1 MRKFILLLGIIF
13 LAPAGYGQNVLI
25 EKVLYSSPNSIDLLS
40 ANRTSGLVYFKTD
53 DTFRLLYADVRN
65 GKIVLDSTVS
75 NLELVGYTKI
85 DPVYS
90 IVQLPDGSL
99 YLLNSI
105 NNDLKV
111 IGNTN
116 NYTSLPKLRYDESN
130 DLFYGIANNKIISC
144 KISEDGISSVDTI
157 FGIKDLS
164 LSDVHS
170 FNNVQYLSVVE
181 GNNTFIAKTGEN
193 RIQKLRYP
201 INYGESSNDIVILNR
216 DSLLVSRMVRLGEH
230 QLALIYAT
238 EIVSTLDTVELVKVK
253 EVETTQIDSVINEN
267 YIPLEEYTAQKQR
280 DIGKGRW
287 STLIGRTTDALKA
300 MVTLN
305 EALAANPQSFSYKED
320 SVYFILGPKREVK
333 AQAEKDSIFFSRKGI
348 KTTTYDVVY
357 DTLVKPADVILR
369 LKCID
374 RLYGNMP
381 GYEANFYEYE
391 SNTLVK
397 STTAFEDEVVYFS
410 YLPEYTLGLTITSTG
425 YLPHSLRVDPE
436 QEYKTT
442 DQIEKIIFLD
452 RGQNPPIENLS
463 EFNLT
468 NTSEDSENTDN
479 NSDALKSAVSR
490 PVVLKNIF
498 FGFDSDELSAASK
511 REIALVYNSQK
522 NAKGLTIV
530 GHTDSKGPAAYNQK
544 LSEKRARQ
552 VEEYIY
558 SLGFTGEIKSLG
570 MGESQ
575 PIATNET
582 EKGRSKNRRSEI
594 TITY

>member
-53 DTFRLLYADVRN
+53 DTFSLLYADVRN

-75 NLELVGYTKI
+75 NLELVGYTKV

-463 EFNLT
+463 EFNVT
-468 NTSEDSENTDN
+468 SASEDAGNVDN
-479 NSDALKSAVSR
+479 NTDALKSAVSR

-498 FGFDSDELSAASK
+498 FGFDSDYLSAASK

-544 LSEKRARQ
+544 LSEKRAKQ

-558 SLGFTGEIKSLG
+558 SLGFTGEIKSIG

>member
-1 MRKFILLLGIIF
+1 MLGIIF

-53 DTFRLLYADVRN
+53 DTFSLLYADVRN

-75 NLELVGYTKI
+75 NLELLGYTKV

-130 DLFYGIANNKIISC
+130 DLFYGIANNKIINC

-181 GNNTFIAKTGEN
+181 GNNKFIAKRGEQ

-425 YLPHSLRVDPE
+425 YLPHSLRVDPG

-463 EFNLT
+463 EFNVT
-468 NTSEDSENTDN
+468 NASEDAGNVDN
-479 NSDALKSAVSR
+479 NTDALKSDVSR

-498 FGFDSDELSAASK
+498 FGFDSDNLSAASK

-522 NAKGLTIV
+522 NAKRLTIV

-582 EKGRSKNRRSEI
+582 EDGRSKNRRSEI

>member
-1 MRKFILLLGIIF
+1 MRKIILLLGIVF

-53 DTFRLLYADVRN
+53 DTFSLLYADVRN

-105 NNDLKV
+105 NDDLKV
-111 IGNTN
+111 IENIN
-116 NYTSLPKLRYDESN
+116 NYAPLPKLRYDESN
-130 DLFYGIANNKIISC
+130 DLFYGIAENKIISC
-144 KISEDGISSVDTI
+144 KISEDGISSLDTI
-157 FGIKDLS
+157 FSIKDLS

-181 GNNTFIAKTGEN
+181 GNNTFIAKTGED

-267 YIPLEEYTAQKQR
+267 YIPLEEYTAQKKR

-397 STTAFEDEVVYFS
+397 SATAFEDEVVYFS

-463 EFNLT
+463 EPNLT
-468 NTSEDSENTDN
+468 NTSEDSRNADN
-479 NSDALKSAVSR
+479 NSDALKSDVSR

-498 FGFDSDELSAASK
+498 FGFDSDNLSAAAK
-511 REIALVYNSQK
+511 REIALVYNNQK
-522 NAKGLTIV
+522 NAKRLTIV

-558 SLGFTGEIKSLG
+558 SLGFTGEIKSIG

-582 EKGRSKNRRSEI
+582 ESGRSKNRRSEI

>member
-75 NLELVGYTKI
+75 NLELVGYTKV

-157 FGIKDLS
+157 FGIKDVS

-463 EFNLT
+463 EFNVT
-468 NTSEDSENTDN
+468 NASEDAGNVDN
-479 NSDALKSAVSR
+479 NTDALKSNVSR

-498 FGFDSDELSAASK
+498 FAFDSDDLSAASK

-522 NAKGLTIV
+522 NAKRLTIV

>member
-53 DTFRLLYADVRN
+53 DTFSLLYADVRN

-75 NLELVGYTKI
+75 NLELLGYTKV

-130 DLFYGIANNKIISC
+130 DLFYGIANNKIINC

-181 GNNTFIAKTGEN
+181 GNNKFIAKRGEQ

-238 EIVSTLDTVELVKVK
+238 EVVSTLDTVELVKVK

-463 EFNLT
+463 EFNVT
-468 NTSEDSENTDN
+468 NASEDAGNVDN
-479 NSDALKSAVSR
+479 NTDALKSDVSR

-498 FGFDSDELSAASK
+498 FGFDSDNLSAASK

-522 NAKGLTIV
+522 NAKRLTIV
-530 GHTDSKGPAAYNQK
+530 GHTDSKGPTAYNQK

-582 EKGRSKNRRSEI
+582 EDGRSKNRRSEI

>member
-1 MRKFILLLGIIF
+1 MRKIILLLGIIF

-53 DTFRLLYADVRN
+53 DTFSLLYADVRN

-105 NNDLKV
+105 NDDLKV
-111 IGNTN
+111 IENIN
-116 NYTSLPKLRYDESN
+116 NYASLPKLRYDESN
-130 DLFYGIANNKIISC
+130 DLFYGIADNKIISC
-144 KISEDGISSVDTI
+144 KISEDRISSLDTI
-157 FGIKDLS
+157 FSIKDLS

-181 GNNTFIAKTGEN
+181 GNNTFIAKTGED

-305 EALAANPQSFSYKED
+305 QALAANPQSFSYKED

-333 AQAEKDSIFFSRKGI
+333 AQAEKDSIVFSRKGI

-391 SNTLVK
+391 SNILVK

-452 RGQNPPIENLS
+452 RSQNQPIENLS
-463 EFNLT
+463 EPNLT
-468 NTSEDSENTDN
+468 NTSEDSGNADN
-479 NSDALKSAVSR
+479 NSDALKSDVSR

-498 FGFDSDELSAASK
+498 FGFDSDNLSAASK
-511 REIALVYNSQK
+511 REIALVYNNQK
-522 NAKGLTIV
+522 NAKRLTIV

-558 SLGFTGEIKSLG
+558 SLGFTGEIKSIG

-582 EKGRSKNRRSEI
+582 ESGRSKNRRSEI

>member
-1 MRKFILLLGIIF
+1 MRKFILLLVIIF

-53 DTFRLLYADVRN
+53 DTFSLLYADVRN

-181 GNNTFIAKTGEN
+181 GNSTFIAKTGEN

-452 RGQNPPIENLS
+452 RGQNPSIENLS

-479 NSDALKSAVSR
+479 NSDALKSDVSR

-498 FGFDSDELSAASK
+498 FGFDSDNLSAASK
-511 REIALVYNSQK
+511 REIALVYNNQK
-522 NAKGLTIV
+522 NAKRLTIV

-558 SLGFTGEIKSLG
+558 SLGFTGEIKSIG

-575 PIATNET
+575 PVATNET
-582 EKGRSKNRRSEI
+582 ENGRSKNRRSEI

>member
-53 DTFRLLYADVRN
+53 DTFSLLYADVRN

-75 NLELVGYTKI
+75 NLELLGYTKV

-130 DLFYGIANNKIISC
+130 DLFYGIANNKIINC

-181 GNNTFIAKTGEN
+181 GNNKFIAKRGEQ

-425 YLPHSLRVDPE
+425 YLPHSLRVDPG

-463 EFNLT
+463 EFNVT
-468 NTSEDSENTDN
+468 NASEDAGNVDN
-479 NSDALKSAVSR
+479 NTDALKSDVSR

-498 FGFDSDELSAASK
+498 FGFDSDNLSAASK

-522 NAKGLTIV
+522 NAKRLTIV
-530 GHTDSKGPAAYNQK
+530 GHTDSKGPTAYNQK

-582 EKGRSKNRRSEI
+582 EDGRSKNRRSEI

>member
-53 DTFRLLYADVRN
+53 ETFRLLYADVRN

-75 NLELVGYTKI
+75 NLELVGYTKV

-193 RIQKLRYP
+193 HIQKLRYP

-463 EFNLT
+463 EFNVT
-468 NTSEDSENTDN
+468 NASEDAGNVDN
-479 NSDALKSAVSR
+479 NTDALKSYVSR

-498 FGFDSDELSAASK
+498 FGFDSDDLSAASK

-522 NAKGLTIV
+522 NAKRLTIV

>member
-53 DTFRLLYADVRN
+53 DTFSLLYADVRN

-75 NLELVGYTKI
+75 NLELLGYTKV

-111 IGNTN
+111 IGNAN

-181 GNNTFIAKTGEN
+181 GNSTFIAKTGEN

-267 YIPLEEYTAQKQR
+267 YIPLEEYTAQKKR

-463 EFNLT
+463 EFNVT
-468 NTSEDSENTDN
+468 NASEDAGNVDN
-479 NSDALKSAVSR
+479 NTDALKSDVSR

-498 FGFDSDELSAASK
+498 FGFDSDDLSAASK

-522 NAKGLTIV
+522 NAKRLTIV

-582 EKGRSKNRRSEI
+582 EKGRSENRRSDI

>member
-498 FGFDSDELSAASK
+498 FGFDSDYLSAASK

>member
-53 DTFRLLYADVRN
+53 DKFRLLYADVRN

-75 NLELVGYTKI
+75 NLELVGYTKV

-253 EVETTQIDSVINEN
+253 EVETTQIDSVINKN

-463 EFNLT
+463 EFNVT
-468 NTSEDSENTDN
+468 SASEDAGNVDN
-479 NSDALKSAVSR
+479 NTDALKSAVSR

-498 FGFDSDELSAASK
+498 FGFDSDYLSAASK

-544 LSEKRARQ
+544 LSEKRAKQ

-558 SLGFTGEIKSLG
+558 SLGFTGEIKSIG

>member
-1 MRKFILLLGIIF
+1 MRKIILLLGIVF

-53 DTFRLLYADVRN
+53 DTFSLLYADVRN

-105 NNDLKV
+105 NDDLKV
-111 IGNTN
+111 IENIN
-116 NYTSLPKLRYDESN
+116 NYAPLPKLRYDESN
-130 DLFYGIANNKIISC
+130 DLFYGIAENKIISC
-144 KISEDGISSVDTI
+144 KISEDGISSLDTI
-157 FGIKDLS
+157 FSIKDLS

-181 GNNTFIAKTGEN
+181 GNNTFIAKTGED

-267 YIPLEEYTAQKQR
+267 YIPLEEYTAQKKR

-397 STTAFEDEVVYFS
+397 SATTFEDEVVYFS

-463 EFNLT
+463 EPNLT
-468 NTSEDSENTDN
+468 NTSEDSRNADN
-479 NSDALKSAVSR
+479 NSDALKSDVSR

-498 FGFDSDELSAASK
+498 FGFDSDNLSAASK
-511 REIALVYNSQK
+511 REIALVYNNQK
-522 NAKGLTIV
+522 NAKRLTIV
-530 GHTDSKGPAAYNQK
+530 GHTDSKGPASYNQK

-558 SLGFTGEIKSLG
+558 SLGFTGEIKSIG

-582 EKGRSKNRRSEI
+582 ESGRSKNRRSEI

>member
-1 MRKFILLLGIIF
+1 MRKFILVLGIIF

-53 DTFRLLYADVRN
+53 DTFSLLYADVRN

-75 NLELVGYTKI
+75 NLELLGYTKV

-130 DLFYGIANNKIISC
+130 DLFYGIANNKIINC

-181 GNNTFIAKTGEN
+181 GNNKFIAKRGEQ

-238 EIVSTLDTVELVKVK
+238 EVVSTLDTVELVKVK

-463 EFNLT
+463 EFNVT
-468 NTSEDSENTDN
+468 SASEDAGNVDN
-479 NSDALKSAVSR
+479 NTDALKSAVSR

-498 FGFDSDELSAASK
+498 FGFDSDYLSAASK

-544 LSEKRARQ
+544 LSEKRAKQ

-558 SLGFTGEIKSLG
+558 SLGFTGEIKSIG

>member
-75 NLELVGYTKI
+75 NLELVGYTKV

-201 INYGESSNDIVILNR
+201 INYGESSNDIVILNS

-287 STLIGRTTDALKA
+287 STLIGRT
-300 MVTLN
+300 
-305 EALAANPQSFSYKED
+305 
-320 SVYFILGPKREVK
+320 
-333 AQAEKDSIFFSRKGI
+333 
-348 KTTTYDVVY
+348 
-357 DTLVKPADVILR
+357 
-369 LKCID
+369 
-374 RLYGNMP
+374 
-381 GYEANFYEYE
+381 
-391 SNTLVK
+391 NTLVK
-397 STTAFEDEVVYFS
+397 SSTAFNEEVMYFS
-410 YLPEYTLGLTITSTG
+410 YLPEYTLGLTVTSDG
-425 YLPHSLRVDPE
+425 YLPHSLRVDPDL
-436 QEYKTT
+436 EYKTT

-452 RGQNPPIENLS
+452 RSQNTSMDNLS
-463 EFNLT
+463 EKNIST
-468 NTSEDSENTDN
+468 AISSTARPDDVENSSTSN
-479 NSDALKSAVSR
+479 ASR

-498 FGFDSDELSAASK
+498 FEFDSDYLSPASK
-511 REIALVYNSQK
+511 REIGLVFNSQK
-522 NAKGLTIV
+522 NAKRLSIV
-530 GHTDSKGPAAYNQK
+530 GHTDSKGPATYNQR

-558 SLGFTGEIKSLG
+558 SLGFTGEIKSIG
-570 MGESQ
+570 MGESK

-582 EKGRSKNRRSEI
+582 EKGRSQNRRSEI

>member
-13 LAPAGYGQNVLI
+13 LATAGYGQNVLI

-75 NLELVGYTKI
+75 NLELVGYTKV

-157 FGIKDLS
+157 FGIKDVS

-463 EFNLT
+463 EFNVT
-468 NTSEDSENTDN
+468 NASEDAGNVDN
-479 NSDALKSAVSR
+479 NTDALKSNVSR

-498 FGFDSDELSAASK
+498 FAFDSDDLSAASK

-522 NAKGLTIV
+522 NAKRLTIV

>member
-75 NLELVGYTKI
+75 NLELVGYTKV

-164 LSDVHS
+164 LTDVHS

-498 FGFDSDELSAASK
+498 FGFDSDYLSAASK

>member
-53 DTFRLLYADVRN
+53 ETFRLLYADVRN

-75 NLELVGYTKI
+75 NLELVGYTKV

-463 EFNLT
+463 EFNVT
-468 NTSEDSENTDN
+468 SASEDAGNVDN
-479 NSDALKSAVSR
+479 NTDALKSAVSR

-498 FGFDSDELSAASK
+498 FGFDSDYLSAASK

-544 LSEKRARQ
+544 LSEKRAKQ

-558 SLGFTGEIKSLG
+558 SLGFTGEIKSIG

>member
-53 DTFRLLYADVRN
+53 DTFSLLYADVRN

-75 NLELVGYTKI
+75 NLELLGYTKV

-181 GNNTFIAKTGEN
+181 GNNTFIAKRGEQ

-267 YIPLEEYTAQKQR
+267 YIPLEEYTAQKKR

-357 DTLVKPADVILR
+357 DTLVRPADVILR

-463 EFNLT
+463 EFNVT
-468 NTSEDSENTDN
+468 NASEDAGNVDN
-479 NSDALKSAVSR
+479 NTDALKSDVSR

-498 FGFDSDELSAASK
+498 FGFDSDDLSAASK

-522 NAKGLTIV
+522 NAKRLTIV

-558 SLGFTGEIKSLG
+558 SLGFAGEIKSLG

-582 EKGRSKNRRSEI
+582 EKGRSKNRRSDI

>member
-53 DTFRLLYADVRN
+53 DTFSLLYADVRN

-75 NLELVGYTKI
+75 NLELVGYTKV

-479 NSDALKSAVSR
+479 NSDALKSDVSR

-498 FGFDSDELSAASK
+498 FGFDSDNLSAASK

-544 LSEKRARQ
+544 LSEKRAKQ

-558 SLGFTGEIKSLG
+558 SLGFTGEIKSIG

>member
-53 DTFRLLYADVRN
+53 DTFSLLYADVRN

-75 NLELVGYTKI
+75 NLELLGYTKV

-181 GNNTFIAKTGEN
+181 GNNTFIAKTGEQ

-267 YIPLEEYTAQKQR
+267 YIPLEEYTAQKKR

-463 EFNLT
+463 EFNVT
-468 NTSEDSENTDN
+468 NASEDAGNVDN
-479 NSDALKSAVSR
+479 NTDALKSDVSR

-498 FGFDSDELSAASK
+498 FGFDSDDLSAASK

-522 NAKGLTIV
+522 NAKRLTIV

-582 EKGRSKNRRSEI
+582 EKGRSENRRSDI

>member
-75 NLELVGYTKI
+75 NLELVGYTKV

-498 FGFDSDELSAASK
+498 FGFDSDDLSAASK

>member
-1 MRKFILLLGIIF
+1 MRKIILLLGIVF

-53 DTFRLLYADVRN
+53 DTFSLLYADVRN

-105 NNDLKV
+105 NDDLKV
-111 IGNTN
+111 IENIN
-116 NYTSLPKLRYDESN
+116 NYAPLPKLRYDESN
-130 DLFYGIANNKIISC
+130 DLFYGIAENKIISC
-144 KISEDGISSVDTI
+144 KISEDGISSLDTI
-157 FGIKDLS
+157 FSIKDLS

-181 GNNTFIAKTGEN
+181 GNNTFIAKTGED

-267 YIPLEEYTAQKQR
+267 YIPLEEYTAQKKR

-397 STTAFEDEVVYFS
+397 SATAFEDEVVYFS

-452 RGQNPPIENLS
+452 RGQNPPLENLS
-463 EFNLT
+463 EPNLT
-468 NTSEDSENTDN
+468 NTSEDSRNADN
-479 NSDALKSAVSR
+479 NSDALKSDVSR

-498 FGFDSDELSAASK
+498 FGFDSDNLSAASK
-511 REIALVYNSQK
+511 REIALVYNNQK
-522 NAKGLTIV
+522 NAKRLTIV
-530 GHTDSKGPAAYNQK
+530 GHTDSKGPASYNQK

-558 SLGFTGEIKSLG
+558 SLGFTGEIKSIG

-582 EKGRSKNRRSEI
+582 ESGRSKNRRSEI

>member
-75 NLELVGYTKI
+75 NLELVGYTKV

-201 INYGESSNDIVILNR
+201 INYGESSNDIVILNS

-391 SNTLVK
+391 TNTLVK
-397 STTAFEDEVVYFS
+397 SSTAFKEEVMYFS
-410 YLPEYTLGLTITSTG
+410 YLPEYTLGLTVTSDG
-425 YLPHSLRVDPE
+425 YLPHSLRVDPDL
-436 QEYKTT
+436 EYKTT

-452 RGQNPPIENLS
+452 RSQNTSMDNLS
-463 EFNLT
+463 EKNIST
-468 NTSEDSENTDN
+468 AISSTARPDDVENSSTSN
-479 NSDALKSAVSR
+479 ASR

-498 FGFDSDELSAASK
+498 FEFDSDALSPASK
-511 REIALVYNSQK
+511 REIELVFNSQK
-522 NAKGLTIV
+522 NAKRLSIV
-530 GHTDSKGPAAYNQK
+530 GHTDSKGPATYNQR

-558 SLGFTGEIKSLG
+558 SLGFTGEIKSIG
-570 MGESQ
+570 MGESK

-582 EKGRSKNRRSEI
+582 EKGRSQNRRSEI

>member
-75 NLELVGYTKI
+75 NLELVGYTKV

-181 GNNTFIAKTGEN
+181 GNNTFIAKTGDN

-498 FGFDSDELSAASK
+498 FGFDSDDLSAASK

>member
-1 MRKFILLLGIIF
+1 ML
-13 LAPAGYGQNVLI
+13 
-25 EKVLYSSPNSIDLLS
+25 
-40 ANRTSGLVYFKTD
+40 
-53 DTFRLLYADVRN
+53 FR
-65 GKIVLDSTVS
+65 S
-75 NLELVGYTKI
+75 
-85 DPVYS
+85 
-90 IVQLPDGSL
+90 
-99 YLLNSI
+99 
-105 NNDLKV
+105 
-111 IGNTN
+111 
-116 NYTSLPKLRYDESN
+116 
-130 DLFYGIANNKIISC
+130 
-144 KISEDGISSVDTI
+144 
-157 FGIKDLS
+157 
-164 LSDVHS
+164 
-170 FNNVQYLSVVE
+170 
-181 GNNTFIAKTGEN
+181 
-193 RIQKLRYP
+193 
-201 INYGESSNDIVILNR
+201 
-216 DSLLVSRMVRLGEH
+216 
-230 QLALIYAT
+230 
-238 EIVSTLDTVELVKVK
+238 
-253 EVETTQIDSVINEN
+253 
-267 YIPLEEYTAQKQR
+267 
-280 DIGKGRW
+280 
-287 STLIGRTTDALKA
+287 
-300 MVTLN
+300 
-305 EALAANPQSFSYKED
+305 
-320 SVYFILGPKREVK
+320 EVK

-425 YLPHSLRVDPE
+425 YLPHSLRVDPD

-498 FGFDSDELSAASK
+498 FGFDSDDLSAASK

>member
-53 DTFRLLYADVRN
+53 DTFSLLYADVRN

-75 NLELVGYTKI
+75 NLELLGYTKV

-130 DLFYGIANNKIISC
+130 DLFYGIANNKIINC

-181 GNNTFIAKTGEN
+181 GNNKFIAKRGEQ

-425 YLPHSLRVDPE
+425 YLPHSLRVDPG

-463 EFNLT
+463 EFNVT
-468 NTSEDSENTDN
+468 NASEDAGNVDN
-479 NSDALKSAVSR
+479 NTDALKSDVSR

-498 FGFDSDELSAASK
+498 FGFDSDNLSAASK

-522 NAKGLTIV
+522 NAKRLTIV

-582 EKGRSKNRRSEI
+582 EDGRSKNRRSEI

>member
-1 MRKFILLLGIIF
+1 MRKIILLLGIVF

-53 DTFRLLYADVRN
+53 DTFSLLYADVRN

-105 NNDLKV
+105 NDDLKV
-111 IGNTN
+111 IENIN
-116 NYTSLPKLRYDESN
+116 NYAPLPKLRYDESN
-130 DLFYGIANNKIISC
+130 DLFYGIAENKIISC
-144 KISEDGISSVDTI
+144 KISEDGISSLDTI
-157 FGIKDLS
+157 FSIKDLS

-181 GNNTFIAKTGEN
+181 GNNTFIAKTGED

-267 YIPLEEYTAQKQR
+267 YIPLEEYTAQKKR

-397 STTAFEDEVVYFS
+397 SATAFEDEVVYFS

-463 EFNLT
+463 EPNLT
-468 NTSEDSENTDN
+468 NTSEDSRNADN
-479 NSDALKSAVSR
+479 NSDALKSDVSR

-498 FGFDSDELSAASK
+498 FGFDSDNLSAAAK
-511 REIALVYNSQK
+511 REIALVYNNQK
-522 NAKGLTIV
+522 NAKRLTIV

-558 SLGFTGEIKSLG
+558 NLGFTGEIKSIG

-582 EKGRSKNRRSEI
+582 ESGRSKNRRSEI

>member
-1 MRKFILLLGIIF
+1 MRKFILVLGIIF

-53 DTFRLLYADVRN
+53 DTFSLLYADVRN

-75 NLELVGYTKI
+75 NLELLGYTKV

-130 DLFYGIANNKIISC
+130 DLFYGIANNKIINC

-181 GNNTFIAKTGEN
+181 GNNKFIAKRGEQ

-425 YLPHSLRVDPE
+425 YLPHSLRVDPG

-463 EFNLT
+463 EFNVT
-468 NTSEDSENTDN
+468 NASEDAGNVDN
-479 NSDALKSAVSR
+479 NTDALKSDVSR

-498 FGFDSDELSAASK
+498 FGFDSDNLSAASK

-522 NAKGLTIV
+522 NAKRLTIV

-582 EKGRSKNRRSEI
+582 EDGRSKNRRSEI

>member
-53 DTFRLLYADVRN
+53 DTFSLLYADVRN

-238 EIVSTLDTVELVKVK
+238 EIVGTLDTVELVKVK

-452 RGQNPPIENLS
+452 RGQNPLIENLS

-468 NTSEDSENTDN
+468 NTSEDSENKDN
-479 NSDALKSAVSR
+479 NSDALKSDVSR

-498 FGFDSDELSAASK
+498 FGFDSDNLSAASK
-511 REIALVYNSQK
+511 REIALVYNNQK
-522 NAKGLTIV
+522 NAKRLTIV

-558 SLGFTGEIKSLG
+558 SLGFTGEIKSIG

-575 PIATNET
+575 PVATNET
-582 EKGRSKNRRSEI
+582 ENGRSKNRRSEI

>member
-53 DTFRLLYADVRN
+53 ETFRLLYADVRN

-75 NLELVGYTKI
+75 NLELVGYTKV

-193 RIQKLRYP
+193 HIQKLRYP

-463 EFNLT
+463 EFNVT
-468 NTSEDSENTDN
+468 NASEDAGNVDN
-479 NSDALKSAVSR
+479 NTDALKSYVSR

>member
-1 MRKFILLLGIIF
+1 
-13 LAPAGYGQNVLI
+13 
-25 EKVLYSSPNSIDLLS
+25 
-40 ANRTSGLVYFKTD
+40 
-53 DTFRLLYADVRN
+53 
-65 GKIVLDSTVS
+65 
-75 NLELVGYTKI
+75 
-85 DPVYS
+85 
-90 IVQLPDGSL
+90 
-99 YLLNSI
+99 
-105 NNDLKV
+105 
-111 IGNTN
+111 
-116 NYTSLPKLRYDESN
+116 
-130 DLFYGIANNKIISC
+130 
-144 KISEDGISSVDTI
+144 
-157 FGIKDLS
+157 
-164 LSDVHS
+164 
-170 FNNVQYLSVVE
+170 
-181 GNNTFIAKTGEN
+181 
-193 RIQKLRYP
+193 
-201 INYGESSNDIVILNR
+201 
-216 DSLLVSRMVRLGEH
+216 MVRLGEH

-267 YIPLEEYTAQKQR
+267 YIPLEEYTAQKKR

-391 SNTLVK
+391 SNILVK
-397 STTAFEDEVVYFS
+397 STTAFEDRS
-410 YLPEYTLGLTITSTG
+410 
-425 YLPHSLRVDPE
+425 
-436 QEYKTT
+436 
-442 DQIEKIIFLD
+442 
-452 RGQNPPIENLS
+452 QNQPIENLS
-463 EFNLT
+463 EPNLT
-468 NTSEDSENTDN
+468 NTSEDSGNADN
-479 NSDALKSAVSR
+479 NSDALKSDVSR

-498 FGFDSDELSAASK
+498 FGFDSDNLSAASK
-511 REIALVYNSQK
+511 REIALVYNNQK
-522 NAKGLTIV
+522 NAKRLTIV

-558 SLGFTGEIKSLG
+558 SLGFTGEIKSIG

-582 EKGRSKNRRSEI
+582 ESGRSKNRRSEI

>member
-53 DTFRLLYADVRN
+53 ETFRLLYADVRN

-75 NLELVGYTKI
+75 NLELVGYTKV

-105 NNDLKV
+105 NNDLKE

-193 RIQKLRYP
+193 HIQKLRYP

-267 YIPLEEYTAQKQR
+267 YIPLEEYTAQKLR

-452 RGQNPPIENLS
+452 RGQNPPIENRS

>member
-53 DTFRLLYADVRN
+53 DTFSLLYADVRN

-75 NLELVGYTKI
+75 NLELLGYTKV

-130 DLFYGIANNKIISC
+130 DLFYGIANNKIINC

-181 GNNTFIAKTGEN
+181 GNNKFIAKRGEQ

-463 EFNLT
+463 EFNVT
-468 NTSEDSENTDN
+468 NASEDAGNVDN
-479 NSDALKSAVSR
+479 NTDALKSDVSR

-498 FGFDSDELSAASK
+498 FGFDSDNLSAASK

-522 NAKGLTIV
+522 NAKRLTIV

-582 EKGRSKNRRSEI
+582 EDGRSKNRRSEI

>member
-75 NLELVGYTKI
+75 NLELVGYTKV

-105 NNDLKV
+105 NNNLKV

-130 DLFYGIANNKIISC
+130 DLFYGIANNKIICC

-498 FGFDSDELSAASK
+498 FGFDSDDLSAASK

>member
-522 NAKGLTIV
+522 NVKRLTIV

>member
-1 MRKFILLLGIIF
+1 MRKIILLLGFIL
-13 LAPAGYGQNVLI
+13 LAPAGYGQNILT
-25 EKVLYSSPNSIDLLS
+25 ERVLYSSPNSIDLLS

-53 DTFRLLYADVRN
+53 DNFSLLYADVRN
-65 GKIVLDSTVS
+65 GKIVLDSTLS
-75 NLELVGYTKI
+75 NLELLGYTKV

-105 NNDLKV
+105 NDELKV
-111 IGNTN
+111 IGNPN
-116 NYTSLPKLRYDESN
+116 NYAPLPKLRYDESTN
-130 DLFYGIANNKIISC
+130 MFYGIADNKVISC
-144 KISEDGISSVDTI
+144 KISEDEVSSLDTV

-181 GNNTFIAKTGEN
+181 GNNTFIAKRGEE

-201 INYGESSNDIVILNR
+201 INYGESSNDIVILNK
-216 DSLLVSRMVRLGEH
+216 DSLLVSRTIRLGEH

-253 EVETTQIDSVINEN
+253 EVETTQIDSVINEK
-267 YIPLEEYTAQKQR
+267 YIPLEQYTAQKQR

-333 AQAEKDSIFFSRKGI
+333 AQAEKDSVFFSRKGI

-397 STTAFEDEVVYFS
+397 STTAYENEVVYFS
-410 YLPEYTLGLTITSTG
+410 YLPEYTLGLTITSNG

-452 RGQNPPIENLS
+452 RSQNTPVENLS

-468 NTSEDSENTDN
+468 NTSENAGNTEDN
-479 NSDALKSAVSR
+479 ADPLKSNVSR

-498 FGFDSDELSAASK
+498 FGFDSDDLSAAAK

-522 NAKGLTIV
+522 NAKRLIIV
-530 GHTDSKGPAAYNQK
+530 GHTDSKGPATYNQK

-552 VEEYIY
+552 VKEYIY
-558 SLGFTGEIKSLG
+558 SLGFAGEIKSLG

-582 EKGRSKNRRSEI
+582 EKGRSRNRRSEI